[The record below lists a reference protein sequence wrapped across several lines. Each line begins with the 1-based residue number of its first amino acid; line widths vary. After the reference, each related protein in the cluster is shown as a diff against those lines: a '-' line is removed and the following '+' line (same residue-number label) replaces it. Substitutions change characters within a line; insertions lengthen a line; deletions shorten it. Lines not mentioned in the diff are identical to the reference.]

1 MTKEELLKHVESEG
15 IKYIRLQITDI
26 NGALKNVEIPSTELE
41 SSLNNGTMFDGSS
54 IEGLVRINESDML
67 LKPDIDTFTVLPW
80 TVEREK
86 VGRFICDIYTSSNK
100 HFEGDPRY
108 VLKKVMNEMKQFGY
122 TPCAGPE
129 PEFFILPR
137 DEKTREP
144 LLMPLDRGGYFDL
157 LPIDLGERVRKNMV
171 ETLQSMGIRVE
182 AAHHEVANSQHEIDF
197 RYDNALRTADNIQT
211 FKLVVRTI
219 ALLNGLWATFMPKPF
234 FGMNGSG
241 MHTHISIFKEG
252 KNIFYDPN
260 KPYKLSEELRW
271 FIGGLFNHIDA
282 ITAIANP
289 TINSYKRLVP
299 GYEAPVN
306 VAWSVANRSALIRI
320 PMARENGTRLELRS
334 PDPTAN
340 PYFLLASIFAAG
352 LEGIQNKIE
361 PPQPVDGNIYE
372 MDRKEKSEKNIRFLP
387 GSLQDSLEVFKND
400 KLIEEVLG
408 AHIFSKFIELKEKEI
423 EDFRIAVTDWEL
435 NRYIN
440 QF

>member
-1 MTKEELLKHVESEG
+1 MTKDELLEEVKKQG

-26 NGALKNVEIPSTELE
+26 NGTLKNVEIPSTQLE
-41 SSLNNGTMFDGSS
+41 SSLNYGTMFDGSS

-67 LKPDIDTFTVLPW
+67 LKPDIETFTVLPW

-86 VGRFICDIYTSSNK
+86 VGRFICDIYTPEGT
-100 HFEGDPRY
+100 HFIGDPRY
-108 VLKKVMNEMKQFGY
+108 VLKKVINEMKEFGY
-122 TPCAGPE
+122 SPYAGPE

-137 DEKTREP
+137 DEKSRDP
-144 LLMPLDRGGYFDL
+144 LLIPLDKGGYFDL
-157 LPIDLGERVRKNMV
+157 LPIDLGERVRKSMV
-171 ETLQSMGIRVE
+171 ETLQGMGIKVE

-197 RYDNALRTADNIQT
+197 RYDYALKTADNIQT

-241 MHTHISIFKEG
+241 MHTHLSIFKEG
-252 KNIFYDPN
+252 INIFYDKN
-260 KPYKLSEELRW
+260 KPYEISDEMKW
-271 FIGGLFNHIDA
+271 FIGGLFQHIDA
-282 ITAIANP
+282 ITALANP

-306 VAWSVANRSALIRI
+306 VAWSVVNRSALVRI
-320 PMARENGTRLELRS
+320 PMTRGDGTRLELRS

-340 PYFLLASIFAAG
+340 PYLLLASIFAAG
-352 LEGIQNKIE
+352 LEGIKNKVE

-372 MDRKEKSEKNIRFLP
+372 MGKKEKDDKNIRYLP
-387 GSLQDSLEVFKND
+387 SSLQESLSILKKDE
-400 KLIEEVLG
+400 LIRGVLG
-408 AHIFSKFIELKEKEI
+408 EHIFSKFIEMKEKEI
-423 EDFRIAVTDWEL
+423 EEYRIAVTDWEVK
-435 NRYIN
+435 RYIQ

>member
-1 MTKEELLKHVESEG
+1 MTKDELLEEVKKQG

-26 NGALKNVEIPSTELE
+26 NGTLKNVEIPSTQLE
-41 SSLNNGTMFDGSS
+41 SSLNYGTMFDGSS

-67 LKPDIDTFTVLPW
+67 LRPDIDTFTVLPW

-86 VGRFICDIYTSSNK
+86 VGRFICDIYTPEGT
-100 HFEGDPRY
+100 HFVGDPRY
-108 VLKKVMNEMKQFGY
+108 VLKKVINEMKEFGY
-122 TPCAGPE
+122 SPYAGPE

-137 DEKTREP
+137 DEKSRDP
-144 LLMPLDRGGYFDL
+144 LLIPLDKGGYFDL

-171 ETLQSMGIRVE
+171 ETLQGMGIKVE

-197 RYDNALRTADNIQT
+197 RYDYALKTADNIQT

-241 MHTHISIFKEG
+241 MHTHLSIFKDG
-252 KNIFYDPN
+252 INLFYDKN
-260 KPYKLSEELRW
+260 KPYEISDEMKW
-271 FIGGLFNHIDA
+271 FIGGLFQHIDA
-282 ITAIANP
+282 ITALANP

-306 VAWSVANRSALIRI
+306 VAWSVVNRSALVRI
-320 PMARENGTRLELRS
+320 PMTRGDGTRLELRS

-340 PYFLLASIFAAG
+340 PYLLLASIFASG
-352 LEGIQNKIE
+352 LEGIKNKVE

-372 MDRKEKSEKNIRFLP
+372 MGKKEKDDKNIRYLP
-387 GSLQDSLEVFKND
+387 SSLQESLSILKKDE
-400 KLIEEVLG
+400 LIREVLG
-408 AHIFSKFIELKEKEI
+408 EHIFSKFIEMKEKEI
-423 EDFRIAVTDWEL
+423 EEYRIAVTDWEVK
-435 NRYIN
+435 RYIQ

>member
-1 MTKEELLKHVESEG
+1 MTNDELLEEVKKQG

-26 NGALKNVEIPSTELE
+26 NGTLKNVEIPSTQLE
-41 SSLNNGTMFDGSS
+41 SSLNHGTMFDGSS

-67 LKPDIDTFTVLPW
+67 LRPDIDTFTVLPW

-86 VGRFICDIYTSSNK
+86 VGRFICDIYTPEGT
-100 HFEGDPRY
+100 HFVGDPRY
-108 VLKKVMNEMKQFGY
+108 VLKKVINEMKEFGY
-122 TPCAGPE
+122 SPYAGPE

-137 DEKTREP
+137 DEKSRDP
-144 LLMPLDRGGYFDL
+144 LLIPLDKGGYFDL

-171 ETLQSMGIRVE
+171 ETLQGMGIKVE

-197 RYDNALRTADNIQT
+197 RYDYALKTADNIQT

-241 MHTHISIFKEG
+241 MHTHLSIFKEG
-252 KNIFYDPN
+252 INIFYDKN
-260 KPYKLSEELRW
+260 KPYEISDEMKW
-271 FIGGLFNHIDA
+271 FIGGLFQHIDA
-282 ITAIANP
+282 ITALANP

-306 VAWSVANRSALIRI
+306 VAWSVVNRSALVRI
-320 PMARENGTRLELRS
+320 PMTRGDGTRLELRS

-340 PYFLLASIFAAG
+340 PYLLLASIFASG
-352 LEGIQNKIE
+352 LEGIKNKVE

-372 MDRKEKSEKNIRFLP
+372 MGKKEKDDKNIRYLP
-387 GSLQDSLEVFKND
+387 SSLQESLSILKKDE
-400 KLIEEVLG
+400 LIREVLG
-408 AHIFSKFIELKEKEI
+408 EHIFSKFIEMKEKEI
-423 EDFRIAVTDWEL
+423 EEYRIAVTDWEVK
-435 NRYIN
+435 RYIQ

>member
-241 MHTHISIFKEG
+241 MHTHISIFKDG

>member
-1 MTKEELLKHVESEG
+1 MTKDELLEEVKKQG

-26 NGALKNVEIPSTELE
+26 NGTLKNVEIPSTQLE
-41 SSLNNGTMFDGSS
+41 SSLNYGTMFDGSS

-86 VGRFICDIYTSSNK
+86 VGRFICDIYTPEGT
-100 HFEGDPRY
+100 HFVGDPRY
-108 VLKKVMNEMKQFGY
+108 VLKKVINEMKEFGY
-122 TPCAGPE
+122 SPYAGPE

-137 DEKTREP
+137 DEKSRDP
-144 LLMPLDRGGYFDL
+144 LLIPLDKGGYFDL
-157 LPIDLGERVRKNMV
+157 LPIDLGERVRKSMV
-171 ETLQSMGIRVE
+171 ETLQGMGIKVE

-197 RYDNALRTADNIQT
+197 RYDYALKTADNIQT

-241 MHTHISIFKEG
+241 MHTHLSIFKEG
-252 KNIFYDPN
+252 INIFYDKN
-260 KPYKLSEELRW
+260 KPYEISDEMKW
-271 FIGGLFNHIDA
+271 FIGGLFQHIDA
-282 ITAIANP
+282 ITALANP

-306 VAWSVANRSALIRI
+306 VAWSVVNRSALVRI
-320 PMARENGTRLELRS
+320 PMTRGDGTRLELRS

-340 PYFLLASIFAAG
+340 PYLLLASIFAAG
-352 LEGIQNKIE
+352 LEGIKNKVE

-372 MDRKEKSEKNIRFLP
+372 MGKKEKDDKNIRYLP
-387 GSLQDSLEVFKND
+387 SSLQESLSILKKDE
-400 KLIEEVLG
+400 LIRGVLG
-408 AHIFSKFIELKEKEI
+408 EHIFSKFVEMKEKEI
-423 EDFRIAVTDWEL
+423 EEYRIAVTDWEVK
-435 NRYIN
+435 RYIQ

>member
-1 MTKEELLKHVESEG
+1 MTKDELLEEVKKQG

-26 NGALKNVEIPSTELE
+26 NGTLKNVEIPSTQLE
-41 SSLNNGTMFDGSS
+41 SSLNYGTMFDGSS

-67 LKPDIDTFTVLPW
+67 LKPDIETFTVLPW

-86 VGRFICDIYTSSNK
+86 VGRFICDIYTPEGT
-100 HFEGDPRY
+100 HFIGDPRY
-108 VLKKVMNEMKQFGY
+108 VLKKVINEMKEFGY
-122 TPCAGPE
+122 SPYAGPE

-137 DEKTREP
+137 DEKSRDP
-144 LLMPLDRGGYFDL
+144 LLIPLDKGGYFDL
-157 LPIDLGERVRKNMV
+157 LPIDLGERVRKSMV
-171 ETLQSMGIRVE
+171 ETLQGMGIKVE

-197 RYDNALRTADNIQT
+197 RYDYALKTADNIQT

-241 MHTHISIFKEG
+241 MHTHLSIFKEG
-252 KNIFYDPN
+252 INIFYDKN
-260 KPYKLSEELRW
+260 KPYEISDEMKW
-271 FIGGLFNHIDA
+271 FIGGLFQHIDA
-282 ITAIANP
+282 ITALANP

-306 VAWSVANRSALIRI
+306 VAWSVVNRSALVRI
-320 PMARENGTRLELRS
+320 PMTRGDGTRLELRS

-340 PYFLLASIFAAG
+340 PYLLLASIFAAG
-352 LEGIQNKIE
+352 LEGIKNKVE

-372 MDRKEKSEKNIRFLP
+372 MGKKEKDDKNIRYLP
-387 GSLQDSLEVFKND
+387 SSLQESLSIFKKD
-400 KLIEEVLG
+400 ELIRRVLG
-408 AHIFSKFIELKEKEI
+408 EHIFSKFVEMKEREI
-423 EDFRIAVTDWEL
+423 EEYRIAVTDWEVK
-435 NRYIN
+435 RYIQ

>member
-1 MTKEELLKHVESEG
+1 MTKEELLEQIENQG
-15 IKYIRLQITDI
+15 IKFIRLQITDI

-41 SSLNNGTMFDGSS
+41 SSLTNGTMFDGSS

-86 VGRFICDIYTSSNK
+86 VGRFICDIHTSDGK
-100 HFEGDPRY
+100 HFPGDPRY
-108 VLKKVMNEMKQFGY
+108 VLKKVMNEMKEYGY
-122 TPCAGPE
+122 IPYAGPE

-137 DEKTREP
+137 DEKTRQP
-144 LLMPLDRGGYFDL
+144 VLTPLDKGGYFDL

-171 ETLQSMGIRVE
+171 ETLQNMGIRVE

-241 MHTHISIFKEG
+241 MHTHLSIFKDG

-260 KPYKLSEELRW
+260 GTYQLSDELRW
-271 FIGGLFNHIDA
+271 FVGGIFKHIDT
-282 ITAIANP
+282 ITVLANP

-306 VAWSVANRSALIRI
+306 IAWSVSNRSALVRI
-320 PMARENGTRLELRS
+320 PMPRGEGTRLELRS
-334 PDPTAN
+334 P
-340 PYFLLASIFAAG
+340 
-352 LEGIQNKIE
+352 
-361 PPQPVDGNIYE
+361 
-372 MDRKEKSEKNIRFLP
+372 
-387 GSLQDSLEVFKND
+387 
-400 KLIEEVLG
+400 
-408 AHIFSKFIELKEKEI
+408 
-423 EDFRIAVTDWEL
+423 
-435 NRYIN
+435 
-440 QF
+440 

>member
-144 LLMPLDRGGYFDL
+144 LLMTLDRGGYFDL

-197 RYDNALRTADNIQT
+197 RYDNALKTADNIQT

-241 MHTHISIFKEG
+241 MHTHISIFKDG

-289 TINSYKRLVP
+289 TINSYKRLIP

-387 GSLQDSLEVFKND
+387 GSLQESLEVFKND

-435 NRYIN
+435 KRYIN

>member
-1 MTKEELLKHVESEG
+1 MTKEELLEQIESQG
-15 IKYIRLQITDI
+15 IKFIRLQITDI

-41 SSLNNGTMFDGSS
+41 SSLTNGTMFDGSS

-67 LKPDIDTFTVLPW
+67 LKPDLDTFTVLPW

-86 VGRFICDIYTSSNK
+86 VGRFICDIYASDGK
-100 HFEGDPRY
+100 HFQGDPRY
-108 VLKKVMNEMKQFGY
+108 VLKKVMNEMKEYGY
-122 TPCAGPE
+122 TPYAGPE

-137 DEKTREP
+137 DEETRQP
-144 LLMPLDRGGYFDL
+144 VLSPLDKGGYFDL

-241 MHTHISIFKEG
+241 MHTHLSIFKDG

-260 KPYKLSEELRW
+260 GTYQLSNELRW
-271 FIGGLFNHIDA
+271 FIGGVFKHIDS
-282 ITAIANP
+282 ITVLANP

-306 VAWSVANRSALIRI
+306 IAWSVSNRSALVRI
-320 PMARENGTRLELRS
+320 PMSRGEGTRLELRS

-340 PYFLLASIFAAG
+340 PYLLLASVFSAG
-352 LEGIQNKIE
+352 LEGIKNKIE

-372 MDRKEKSEKNIRFLP
+372 MDHREKNEKNIRYLP
-387 GSLQDSLEVFKND
+387 GSLQESLEALKND
-400 KLIEEVLG
+400 ELIKDVLG
-408 AHIFSKFIELKEKEI
+408 KHIFEKFVELKEKEI
-423 EDFRIAVTDWEL
+423 EEFRIAVTDWEIS
-435 NRYIN
+435 RYIN